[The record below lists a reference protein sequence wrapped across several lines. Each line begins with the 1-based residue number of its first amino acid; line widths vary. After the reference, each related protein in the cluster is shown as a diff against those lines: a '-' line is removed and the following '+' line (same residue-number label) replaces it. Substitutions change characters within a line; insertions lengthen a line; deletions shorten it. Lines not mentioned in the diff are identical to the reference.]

1 MPIRAAPWKML
12 WTWLIEAKYAWLSV
26 AVITIALAVSLRPGT
41 GEPRIRLTGLVLQLL
56 GIGTVI
62 WGISE
67 TRELFGHPSFASK
80 ATQWLHRF
88 PLLRRD
94 VVLAVSGVSMSASF
108 GKARAF
114 GTHGPGENPTT
125 EARLAA
131 LEKNINALH
140 DRITAT
146 QKEMDQEFTKAADAL
161 KHEEQIRQEADAA
174 IAGRLE
180 ATGTGGVHISL
191 IGASWLVV
199 GVILS
204 TAAPEIAALFK

>member
-1 MPIRAAPWKML
+1 LNYSRLKALWPWL
-12 WTWLIEAKYAWLSV
+12 AEARYAWL
-26 AVITIALAVSLRPGT
+26 ALFVIAIASIVSLRPGA
-41 GEPRIRLTGLVLQLL
+41 GEPLIRLTGLFLQLL
-56 GIGTVI
+56 GICTVI

-67 TRELFGHPSFASK
+67 TRKLFGHPPFASK
-80 ATQWLHRF
+80 AKDWLHRF

-94 VVLAVSGVSMSASF
+94 VVIGASCASLSASF
-108 GKARAF
+108 LKARAF

>member
-1 MPIRAAPWKML
+1 LNYSRLKALWPWL
-12 WTWLIEAKYAWLSV
+12 VEAKYAWLSI
-26 AVITIALAVSLRPGT
+26 AVNAIALAVSLRPGT
-41 GEPRIRLTGLVLQLL
+41 GEPLIRLTGLVLQLF
-56 GIGTVI
+56 GISTVI
-62 WGISE
+62 LGISE
-67 TRELFGHPSFASK
+67 TRKLFGHPPFARK
-80 ATQWLHRF
+80 AKEWLHRF

-94 VVLAVSGVSMSASF
+94 VVIAVSGVSMSACA
-108 GKARAF
+108 GKVRAF

-140 DRITAT
+140 DRISAT
-146 QKEMDQEFTKAADAL
+146 QNETDQEFMKAADAL

-204 TAAPEIAALFK
+204 TAAAEIAVLLK